1 VTDIQNKADRLFVNQ
16 VPTSFSLEKEQA
28 DKLIELSKEMLRH
41 NLDYKKLLNK
51 LGASRE

>member
-1 VTDIQNKADRLFVNQ
+1 MTDIQNKADRLFVNQ

-51 LGASRE
+51 LGTSRE